1 MDINKILGQVAE
13 ADGVSIEEVKKE
25 MQAAISAAYQNPS
38 DDGGRTEARQ
48 KEVPCRGEIPT
59 PEEFI
64 RYAAWKLKKHMAS
77 ETIHKEYS

>member
-77 ETIHKEYS
+77 ETAHKEYS

>member
-1 MDINKILGQVAE
+1 MDITKILGQVAE

-77 ETIHKEYS
+77 ETTHKEYS

>member
-77 ETIHKEYS
+77 ENTHKEYS

>member
-38 DDGGRTEARQ
+38 DDGGITEARQ

-77 ETIHKEYS
+77 ETTHKEYS

>member
-38 DDGGRTEARQ
+38 YDGGRTEARQ

-77 ETIHKEYS
+77 ETTHKEYS

>member
-1 MDINKILGQVAE
+1 MDINKKLGQVAE

-38 DDGGRTEARQ
+38 DDGGRTAARQ
-48 KEVPCRGEIPT
+48 KEVPCRGGIPT

-77 ETIHKEYS
+77 ETTHKEYS

>member
-13 ADGVSIEEVKKE
+13 ADSVSIEEVKKE

-77 ETIHKEYS
+77 ETTHKEYS

>member
-77 ETIHKEYS
+77 ETTRKEYS

>member
-38 DDGGRTEARQ
+38 DDGGRTAARQ

-77 ETIHKEYS
+77 ETTHKEYS

>member
-64 RYAAWKLKKHMAS
+64 RYAARKQKKHMAS
-77 ETIHKEYS
+77 ETTHKEYS

>member
-1 MDINKILGQVAE
+1 MDINKILGHVAE

-77 ETIHKEYS
+77 ETTHKEYS

>member
-13 ADGVSIEEVKKE
+13 ADGVSIEEIKKE

-77 ETIHKEYS
+77 ETTHKEYS

>member
-77 ETIHKEYS
+77 ETTHK

>member
-77 ETIHKEYS
+77 ETTHKEYS

>member
-13 ADGVSIEEVKKE
+13 ADGVSMEEVKKE

-77 ETIHKEYS
+77 ETTHKEYS

>member
-77 ETIHKEYS
+77 ETTHKEY